1 MALRVSAGARL
12 AADGDAAD
20 EACPVLHG
28 GSGNSPGAR
37 LAAADGVAAGVE
49 LRTGPGNFI
58 GVRLAADG
66 VVAEVELRIGAG
78 NFIGVR
84 FAAEGATTHDG
95 GGLLRTNSGNSPG
108 LRFAA
113 GVATICDGGGV
124 FNSPGVGSAHTATR
138 SRKKKANK
146 LLWCMMVWMTAF
158 EWGVRMGPESCW
170 RMHWRDCGFYSRFC

>member
-1 MALRVSAGARL
+1 M
-12 AADGDAAD
+12 
-20 EACPVLHG
+20 
-28 GSGNSPGAR
+28 
-37 LAAADGVAAGVE
+37 AAADGVAAGVE